1 MENFCKC
8 QLEKVIYVIYYDKN
22 MFIGKFSFKVL
33 TEKKSEFNII
43 ETTVANTNPA
53 INHIS

>member
-53 INHIS
+53 ITHIS

>member
-1 MENFCKC
+1 
-8 QLEKVIYVIYYDKN
+8 
-22 MFIGKFSFKVL
+22 MFIVGKFSFKVL